1 MWQKTVK
8 LFKAWFCFVFFTAE
22 MMKKS
27 FVLSGGGCRG
37 FAHLGV
43 VKALQE
49 HDIYPKEIAGT
60 SAGAIASAFL
70 ADGFTP
76 DEIKEMFTG
85 QLKLTMFPL
94 NMFKPG
100 LISMKNI
107 REFLQKKFTPYKIR
121 RVTIPLYVTATN
133 FIDGS
138 QTIFHNGDIID
149 KVIAACSIPVLFP
162 PVLINDIAYVDGGLS
177 NNLPVE
183 PFGKKKNEIVCV
195 YVNPTK
201 AFNPK
206 EDMMEM
212 LDRAIHLSFRK
223 MVNNSAAGCFLYI
236 EPKELNQ
243 FGLFDIHK
251 LSEIFE
257 IGYQFTKELLQKGI

>member
-1 MWQKTVK
+1 MI
-8 LFKAWFCFVFFTAE
+8 
-22 MMKKS
+22 KKS

-107 REFLQKKFTPYKIR
+107 REFLKRNLRHTKFEELS
-121 RVTIPLYVTATN
+121 IPLYVTATN

-138 QTIFHNGDIID
+138 QTIFHTGDIID

-183 PFGKKKNEIVCV
+183 PFGKKKDDIVCV

-201 AFNPK
+201 LFNPK
-206 EDMMEM
+206 EGMMEV
-212 LDRAIHLSFRK
+212 LDRAIHLSFWK
-223 MVNNSAAGCFLYI
+223 TVNSSAAGCFLYI

-251 LSEIFE
+251 LPEIFD
-257 IGYQFTKELLQKGI
+257 IGYHFTTDLLKKGI